1 MDTKKHILLVDD
13 EEDIREP
20 IGVYLEAQ
28 GFEISLA
35 SSASEALDLLK
46 TERPDLAILDI
57 MLGQSDGFT
66 LFKDIQKI
74 VEIPVI
80 FLSGRAEETER
91 IIGLELGADDY
102 VVKPFN
108 PRELLARIRA
118 VLRRAASNAAAA
130 KTGKTAPN
138 QIGKWHFNY
147 ANQELVADGETS
159 LPLSTGESRLLKVFL
174 ENPNTVL
181 TRDQLLELS
190 QGRQAGLFDRSI
202 DNYISRIR
210 KKIEDD
216 PTQPRLIKTYWG
228 GGYAFNRDGNIT
240 Q

>member
-1 MDTKKHILLVDD
+1 METQKHILLVDD

-20 IGVYLEAQ
+20 ISVYLEAQ
-28 GFEISLA
+28 GFRVSTA
-35 SSASEALDLLK
+35 SDAEQALESVSK
-46 TERPDLAILDI
+46 EEPDLAILDI
-57 MLGQSDGFT
+57 MLGQTDGFT
-66 LFKDIQKI
+66 LFREMQK
-74 VEIPVI
+74 VVTVPVI

-118 VLRRAASNAAAA
+118 VLRRAADKATTTTPA
-130 KTGKTAPN
+130 
-138 QIGKWHFNY
+138 QIVSGRMGKWRFDH
-147 ANQELVADGETS
+147 ANQELIDDNGETII
-159 LPLSTGESRLLKVFL
+159 LSTGEARLLKVFL

-181 TRDQLLELS
+181 SRDQLLELS

-210 KKIEDD
+210 KKIEKD
-216 PTQPRLIKTYWG
+216 PSQPRLIKTAWG
-228 GGYAFNRDGNIT
+228 GGYSFNQNSDG
-240 Q
+240 

>member
-1 MDTKKHILLVDD
+1 METQKHILLVDD

-20 IGVYLEAQ
+20 ISVYLEAQ
-28 GFEISLA
+28 GFRVSTA
-35 SSASEALDLLK
+35 SDAEQALESVSK
-46 TERPDLAILDI
+46 EQPDLAILDI
-57 MLGQSDGFT
+57 MLGQTDGFT
-66 LFKDIQKI
+66 LFREMQKI
-74 VEIPVI
+74 VTVPVI

-118 VLRRAASNAAAA
+118 VLRRAADKAATSPTQAVSDRM
-130 KTGKTAPN
+130 
-138 QIGKWHFNY
+138 GKWRFDH
-147 ANQELVADGETS
+147 ANQELVGEDGES
-159 LPLSTGESRLLKVFL
+159 IVLSTGEARLLKVFL

-181 TRDQLLELS
+181 SRDQLLELS

-210 KKIEDD
+210 KKIEKD
-216 PTQPRLIKTYWG
+216 PSQPRLIKTAWG
-228 GGYAFNRDGNIT
+228 GGYSFNQNSES
-240 Q
+240 